1 MLSLMYIFVVQCDE
15 INSAI
20 FIIESQMENFLFWF
34 CQFVEV
40 MQDYFL
46 ESSFDVIRI
55 KQMLFVE
62 LHYISKWN
70 S

>member
-40 MQDYFL
+40 MQDCFL

-55 KQMLFVE
+55 KRMLFVE

>member
-1 MLSLMYIFVVQCDE
+1 MLSLMYIFVAQCDE

-55 KQMLFVE
+55 KRMLFVE

>member
-1 MLSLMYIFVVQCDE
+1 MYIFVVQCDE

-55 KQMLFVE
+55 KRMLFVE